1 MLEKTASNKAGFQNI
16 KHWFKEQMVGGW
28 GYGGGERGGWVDR
41 MVDGWMHGW
50 ILKNPWKDMQYNT
63 NRGYFWW

>member
-1 MLEKTASNKAGFQNI
+1 MG
-16 KHWFKEQMVGGW
+16 V
-28 GYGGGERGGWVDR
+28 GGGERGGWVDR

-50 ILKNPWKDMQYNT
+50 ILKNPWKDIQYNT